1 MLKTSIVIA
10 DDHKLIADM
19 WGAVLSASGTCTI
32 EASVGTCKELQEQV
46 KLHKPE
52 IVLLDIVLAD
62 GSSLDCLPCLK
73 KLSPK
78 SKFLIVSAYTDLPTI
93 KQAFATGADGY
104 LTKTSSLKEI
114 TEAIEDVKSGK
125 KYQCREV
132 QSLISS
138 VFLEDKKSLTGEK
151 KREELTKKEKEI
163 AYLIYKGLSA
173 KDIAAKLGVSS
184 KTVDVHRH
192 HIYQKLGL
200 KKLSKLIWYVQENLH
215 LFSDVAAKSITPMVL
230 FLILSS

>member
-1 MLKTSIVIA
+1 MSKTTIIIA

-19 WGAVLSASGTCTI
+19 WGTVLTSGGSCQI
-32 EASVGTCKELQEQV
+32 KASVASCSELQEKVAQI
-46 KLHKPE
+46 KPD

-62 GSSLDCLPCLK
+62 GSSLDCLYELK

-78 SKFLIVSAYTDLPTI
+78 TRYLIVSAYTDLPTI
-93 KQAFATGADGY
+93 KKAFGTGADGY
-104 LTKTSSLKEI
+104 ITKTSSLKEI
-114 TEAIEDVKSGK
+114 SEAIDQVKAGK

-132 QSLISS
+132 QHLISS
-138 VFLEDKKSLTGEK
+138 VFLEDKQSLEGN
-151 KREELTKKEKEI
+151 KRESLTKKEKEI
-163 AYLIYKGLSA
+163 AYQIYKGLSA

-200 KKLSKLIWYVQENLH
+200 KKLSKLIWYVQDNLH
-215 LFSDVAAKSITPMVL
+215 LFSDI
-230 FLILSS
+230 SSKI

>member
-1 MLKTSIVIA
+1 
-10 DDHKLIADM
+10 M
-19 WGAVLSASGTCTI
+19 WGSVLTSAGTSQVK
-32 EASVGTCKELQEQV
+32 ASVATCSELKEKVSQI
-46 KLHKPE
+46 KPD

-62 GSSLDCLPCLK
+62 GSSLDCLQEVK

-78 SKFLIVSAYTDLPTI
+78 TKYLIVSAYTDLPTI
-93 KQAFATGADGY
+93 KKAFSIGADGY

-114 TEAIEDVKSGK
+114 TEAIEQVKAGK

-132 QSLISS
+132 QHLISS
-138 VFLEDKKSLTGEK
+138 VFLEDKESLDGNK
-151 KREELTKKEKEI
+151 KREALTKKEKEI

-215 LFSDVAAKSITPMVL
+215 LFSDVYSKI
-230 FLILSS
+230 

>member
-1 MLKTSIVIA
+1 MSKTTLIIA

-19 WGAVLSASGTCTI
+19 WGAVLTSAGACVVK
-32 EASVGTCKELQEQV
+32 ASVASCTELREKVAIV
-46 KLHKPE
+46 KPD

-62 GSSLDCLPCLK
+62 GSSLDCLQELK

-78 SKFLIVSAYTDLPTI
+78 TKYLIVSAYTDLPTI
-93 KQAFATGADGY
+93 KKAFSIGADGY

-114 TEAIEDVKSGK
+114 SEAIEQVKAGK

-132 QSLISS
+132 QHLISS
-138 VFLEDKKSLTGEK
+138 VFLEDKETLDGNK
-151 KREELTKKEKEI
+151 KREALTKKEKEI

-215 LFSDVAAKSITPMVL
+215 LFSDVYSKL
-230 FLILSS
+230 

>member
-1 MLKTSIVIA
+1 MSKTSIIIA

-19 WGAVLSASGTCTI
+19 WGAVLTSGGSCNVK
-32 EASVGTCKELQEQV
+32 ASVATCSDLQEKV
-46 KLHKPE
+46 SHFKPD

-62 GSSLDCLPCLK
+62 GSSLDCLQALK
-73 KLSPK
+73 ELSPNTK
-78 SKFLIVSAYTDLPTI
+78 YLVVSAYTDLPTI
-93 KQAFATGADGY
+93 KKAFGIGADGY

-114 TEAIEDVKSGK
+114 TEAIEQVKAGK

-132 QSLISS
+132 QHLISS
-138 VFLEDKKSLTGEK
+138 VFLEDKQSLDGNK

-200 KKLSKLIWYVQENLH
+200 RKLSRLIWYVQENLH
-215 LFSDVAAKSITPMVL
+215 LFSGM
-230 FLILSS
+230 SSKI

>member
-1 MLKTSIVIA
+1 MSKTTLIIA

-19 WGAVLSASGTCTI
+19 WGAVLTSAGACVVK
-32 EASVGTCKELQEQV
+32 ASVASCTELREKVAIV
-46 KLHKPE
+46 KPD

-62 GSSLDCLPCLK
+62 GSSLDCLQEVK

-78 SKFLIVSAYTDLPTI
+78 TKYLIVSAYTDLPTI
-93 KQAFATGADGY
+93 KKAFSIGADGY

-114 TEAIEDVKSGK
+114 SEAIEQVKAGK

-132 QSLISS
+132 QHLISS
-138 VFLEDKKSLTGEK
+138 VFLEDKESMDGNK
-151 KREELTKKEKEI
+151 KREALTKKEKEI

-215 LFSDVAAKSITPMVL
+215 LFSDVYSK
-230 FLILSS
+230 

>member
-1 MLKTSIVIA
+1 MSKTTLIIA

-19 WGAVLSASGTCTI
+19 WGTVLSSSGSYI
-32 EASVGTCKELQEQV
+32 VKASVATSAELREKVVACKPDV
-46 KLHKPE
+46 
-52 IVLLDIVLAD
+52 VLLDIVLAD
-62 GSSLDCLPCLK
+62 GSSLDSLEEIK

-78 SKFLIVSAYTDLPTI
+78 TKYLIVSAYTDLPTI
-93 KQAFATGADGY
+93 KKAFGTGADGY
-104 LTKTSSLKEI
+104 LTKTSSLQEI
-114 TEAIEDVKSGK
+114 TEAIEQVKAGK

-132 QSLISS
+132 QNLISS
-138 VFLEDKKSLTGEK
+138 VFLEDKQTLQGNS
-151 KREELTKKEKEI
+151 KRAELTKKEKEI

-173 KDIAAKLGVSS
+173 KDIALKLDVSS

-215 LFSDVAAKSITPMVL
+215 LFSEM
-230 FLILSS
+230 SSKV

>member
-1 MLKTSIVIA
+1 MSKTSIIIA

-19 WGAVLSASGTCTI
+19 WRTVLTAGGTCNI
-32 EASVGTCKELQEQV
+32 KASVTSCTELREKV
-46 KLHKPE
+46 ATFKPD

-62 GSSLDCLPCLK
+62 GSSLDCLREVK
-73 KLSPK
+73 DLSPK
-78 SKFLIVSAYTDLPTI
+78 TKYLVVSAYTDLPTI
-93 KQAFATGADGY
+93 KKAFSIGADGY

-114 TEAIEDVKSGK
+114 TEAIEQVKAGK

-132 QSLISS
+132 QHLISS
-138 VFLEDKKSLTGEK
+138 VFLEDKQTLQGNKKSA
-151 KREELTKKEKEI
+151 ELTKKEKEI

-173 KDIAAKLGVSS
+173 KDISAKLGVSS

-200 KKLSKLIWYVQENLH
+200 KKLSRLIWYVQENLH
-215 LFSDVAAKSITPMVL
+215 LFSEI
-230 FLILSS
+230 SS

>member
-1 MLKTSIVIA
+1 MSKTSIIIA

-19 WGAVLSASGTCTI
+19 WGAVLTSGGNCTI
-32 EASVGTCKELQEQV
+32 KASVATCSDLQEKVSQY
-46 KLHKPE
+46 KPD

-62 GSSLDCLPCLK
+62 GSSLDFLDNLK
-73 KLSPK
+73 NLSPK
-78 SKFLIVSAYTDLPTI
+78 TKYLIVSAYTDLPTI
-93 KQAFATGADGY
+93 KKAFGTGADGY

-114 TEAIEDVKSGK
+114 TEAIEQVKAGK

-132 QSLISS
+132 QDLISS
-138 VFLEDKKSLTGEK
+138 VFLEDKQSLEGNK

-200 KKLSKLIWYVQENLH
+200 KKLSRLIWYVQDNLH
-215 LFSDVAAKSITPMVL
+215 LFSEM
-230 FLILSS
+230 SSKI

>member
-1 MLKTSIVIA
+1 MSKTTLIIA

-19 WGAVLSASGTCTI
+19 WGAVLTSAGAYVVKANVASCT
-32 EASVGTCKELQEQV
+32 ELREKVALV
-46 KLHKPE
+46 KPD

-62 GSSLDCLPCLK
+62 GSSLDCLQEVK

-78 SKFLIVSAYTDLPTI
+78 TKYLIISAYTDLPTI
-93 KQAFATGADGY
+93 KKAFSIGADGY

-114 TEAIEDVKSGK
+114 SEAIEQVKAGK

-132 QSLISS
+132 QHLISS
-138 VFLEDKKSLTGEK
+138 VFLEDKESLDGNK
-151 KREELTKKEKEI
+151 KREALTKKEKEI

-215 LFSDVAAKSITPMVL
+215 LFSDVYSKI
-230 FLILSS
+230 